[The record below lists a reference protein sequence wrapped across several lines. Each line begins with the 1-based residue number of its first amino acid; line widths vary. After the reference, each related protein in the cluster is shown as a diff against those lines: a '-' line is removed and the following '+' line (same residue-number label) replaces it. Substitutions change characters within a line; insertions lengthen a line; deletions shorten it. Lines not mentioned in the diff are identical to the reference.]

1 MREQKLRKLLPLL
14 LLAALL
20 FSLSCDDQEAVD
32 APVVEDED
40 VIIEEPARREIS
52 LERFG
57 LTFTVANDLWDEGQL
72 VIDPENNAEQAVL
85 FTPDGSGFVNVLCQQ
100 NDEPLTAEDRD
111 LALEDKLWE
120 MEPQFPGFAELSRE
134 TIPLA
139 ETEAVL
145 VEFTAQGPDGVSWHF
160 YDYTLVRGTTLCGIQ
175 FGSVEENFAELT
187 GELDAILSS
196 LSLVVGE

>member
-1 MREQKLRKLLPLL
+1 MHKQKLLKLLPLL
-14 LLAALL
+14 LITALL
-20 FSLSCDDQEAVD
+20 FALSCDEEAVEE
-32 APVVEDED
+32 PVVEDGD
-40 VIIEEPARREIS
+40 VVVEEPERREIN

-57 LTFTVANDLWDEGQL
+57 LNFTVANDRWDEGQL

-85 FTPDGSGFVNVLCQQ
+85 FTPDGSGLINILCQQ

-120 MEPQFPGFAELSRE
+120 IEPQFPGFTELSRE

-145 VEFTAQGPDGVSWHF
+145 VEFTAQWGDGSTWRF
-160 YDYTLVRGTTLCGIQ
+160 YDYTFVRGTTLCGIQ
-175 FGSVEENFAELT
+175 FGSAEVSFEELS
-187 GELDAILSS
+187 GELELILAS
-196 LSLVVGE
+196 LSLAVGE